1 MPLSMDP
8 PLRADAARLMKRL
21 TQDAPPSPVALQHA
35 ERPRRERSKSGT
47 GRRTPSVGHPAPP
60 VDVQVPIPV
69 RCVYCGD
76 SIPGRWESLPLWTWC
91 PDCRAWWHYLRQQ
104 RRRQKR
110 AVPLATSTSPLRK
123 MRWL

>member
-8 PLRADAARLMKRL
+8 PLRAYAARLMERL
-21 TQDAPPSPVALQHA
+21 TQDAPPSPVARTLQAWDRA
-35 ERPRRERSKSGT
+35 EDTLSGT
-47 GRRTPSVGHPAPP
+47 PSPP

-104 RRRQKR
+104 RRRQ
-110 AVPLATSTSPLRK
+110 
-123 MRWL
+123 